1 MGGSSNLDW
10 IVMEG
15 LIVESMFVLT
25 LMKVNQSY
33 KDLLQIHKSTGRKPA
48 DTSSLFT
55 FPIIQNFAYKCLE
68 MKFLGHMECIY
79 IIFKILLYSKC
90 FFFPLK
96 LHSYPEVLIFT
107 HLKFLSVEYEM
118 LPCTKLNITDYS
130 RV

>member
-33 KDLLQIHKSTGRKPA
+33 KDLLQIHKSTGGKPA
-48 DTSSLFT
+48 DTRSLFT
-55 FPIIQNFAYKCLE
+55 FPIIWNFAYKCLE

-90 FFFPLK
+90 FFP
-96 LHSYPEVLIFT
+96 PEIT
-107 HLKFLSVEYEM
+107 FL
-118 LPCTKLNITDYS
+118 P
-130 RV
+130 